1 MKFWLLFLF
10 GIVLFVLGGVS
21 GYLFS
26 QSRAGKPLLPTSKEV
41 RQGGYRF
48 INPLLE
54 CENAEELGTSLV
66 SVKKIIGDVVT
77 SHLNAG
83 DATIASVYFR
93 DLNNGPWFGIN
104 ISAPFS
110 PASLL
115 KLPLLMSYLQQGE
128 TDSTFFQ
135 KEVIFKTDQDYDAN
149 RTIAEGPP
157 LIQGKKY
164 TIEELL
170 SYMIEYSSNNAAYFL
185 FNYLPKGQIDQVY
198 KDLDLP
204 VLSGTVDSYTMTVKD
219 YASFL
224 RILYNASYLSRQSS
238 EKALELLSKSTYV
251 DGLVAGVPKNVM
263 VAHKFGERVFG
274 DNNEKRELHDCGV
287 IYYPAHPYLLCVMT
301 QGSDTT
307 KLTKTIADISSHIYS
322 EVVKLVVE

>member
-1 MKFWLLFLF
+1 
-10 GIVLFVLGGVS
+10 
-21 GYLFS
+21 
-26 QSRAGKPLLPTSKEV
+26 
-41 RQGGYRF
+41 
-48 INPLLE
+48 
-54 CENAEELGTSLV
+54 
-66 SVKKIIGDVVT
+66 
-77 SHLNAG
+77 
-83 DATIASVYFR
+83 
-93 DLNNGPWFGIN
+93 
-104 ISAPFS
+104 
-110 PASLL
+110 
-115 KLPLLMSYLQQGE
+115 
-128 TDSTFFQ
+128 
-135 KEVIFKTDQDYDAN
+135 
-149 RTIAEGPP
+149 
-157 LIQGKKY
+157 
-164 TIEELL
+164 
-170 SYMIEYSSNNAAYFL
+170 MIEYSSNNAAYFL

-274 DNNEKRELHDCGV
+274 DNYEKRELHDCGV